1 MRPIN
6 ILLVMLIFVI
16 ASCQS
21 KNAVHLKTALE
32 QKERTA
38 FNILVGKKGPNERKL
53 KCLIDGDFKCA
64 QQAITEKGQAFD
76 KIISEINELET
87 GGIKYGNELKTA
99 TCNYYKAVKQLEVFD
114 RHEIIV
120 QQQSQKANT
129 EQLRDSVIAKQGQLL
144 KHKLEMRKVINNR
157 EKQLAEIQKQFNS
170 VNHLN

>member
-1 MRPIN
+1 
-6 ILLVMLIFVI
+6 MLSFVI

-64 QQAITEKGQAFD
+64 QQAITEEEQAFD
-76 KIISEINELET
+76 KIISEINALET
-87 GGIKYGNELKTA
+87 GDIKYGNALKKA
-99 TCNYYKAVKQLEVFD
+99 AVSYYKAVKQLEVFD

-129 EQLRDSVIAKQGQLL
+129 EQLRDSIIAKQGQLL
-144 KHKLEMRKVINNR
+144 KHKSEMRKVINNR

-170 VNHLN
+170 VNRLD